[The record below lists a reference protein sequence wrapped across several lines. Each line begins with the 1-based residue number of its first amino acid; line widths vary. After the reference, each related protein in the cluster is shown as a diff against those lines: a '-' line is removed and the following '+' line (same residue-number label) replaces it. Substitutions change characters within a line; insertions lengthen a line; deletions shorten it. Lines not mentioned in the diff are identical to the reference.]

1 VANRSAC
8 CLLRIYY
15 VFASTADLSVNTL
28 TQKAM
33 DKFLNDILGR
43 RNSSLDFGSD
53 LGRYLDAAIGLNNC
67 INIATELTAIKA
79 EDRIA

>member
-1 VANRSAC
+1 
-8 CLLRIYY
+8 
-15 VFASTADLSVNTL
+15 
-28 TQKAM
+28 M